1 MGVKAAFVCHYIV
14 LAILLQVSF
23 LNAQVSQ
30 SRIRPLVP
38 PDAASKL
45 KEVYAALKQGE
56 PEKARDLAEEVFQK
70 YGDVLVA
77 WFPSWLVRQVKG
89 KLPDPYSPAKD
100 LGKVRLWNSQV
111 PLANLR
117 HSTTAVRILFEANWE
132 LVRFDET
139 VRWGKMLMEAGERSK
154 DVLRRI

>member
-1 MGVKAAFVCHYIV
+1 MGMKGAFVCHYIA

-23 LNAQVSQ
+23 PNAQVSQ
-30 SRIRPLVP
+30 PGIRPLVP
-38 PDAASKL
+38 PDAAIKL
-45 KEVYAALKQGE
+45 KEAYAALKQGE

-89 KLPDPYSPAKD
+89 KLPDPYLPARD
-100 LGKVRLWNSQV
+100 LGKVKLWNSEV
-111 PLANLR
+111 PLASLR
-117 HSTTAVRILFEANWE
+117 HATTTVRILFEANWE

-139 VRWGKMLMEAGERSK
+139 VRWARC
-154 DVLRRI
+154 